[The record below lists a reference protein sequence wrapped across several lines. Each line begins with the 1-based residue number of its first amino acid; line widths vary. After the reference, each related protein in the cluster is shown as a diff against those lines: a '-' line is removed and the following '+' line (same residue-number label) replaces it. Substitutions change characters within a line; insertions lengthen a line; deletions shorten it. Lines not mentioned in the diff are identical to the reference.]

1 MPTKNILVVDDN
13 PSIRFVIRSLVEA
26 AGFTVCGE
34 AGGIEGIEKAQQ
46 VNPDLILLD
55 LSMPRMTGAEA
66 APILKSQM
74 PHVPIIL
81 FTLHDDTMGKA
92 LVKLTGGLG
101 GSPSHIGGIVS
112 VFDGQGQERG
122 VLSATD
128 FQGGVLSFQFG

>member
-1 MPTKNILVVDDN
+1 MPSKKILVVDDN

-34 AGGIEGIEKAQQ
+34 AGNGIEAIEKAQQ

-66 APILKSQM
+66 APVLKSQM

-81 FTLHDDTMGKA
+81 FTLHDDTVGEALAAAMGVDRVIAKPDGMTK
-92 LVKLTGGLG
+92 LVECVRNVLG
-101 GSPSHIGGIVS
+101 ITP
-112 VFDGQGQERG
+112 E
-122 VLSATD
+122 
-128 FQGGVLSFQFG
+128 

>member
-1 MPTKNILVVDDN
+1 MPSKKILVVDDN

-34 AGGIEGIEKAQQ
+34 AGNGIEAIEKAQQ

-81 FTLHDDTMGKA
+81 FTLHDDTVGEALAAAMGVDRVIAKPDGMTK
-92 LVKLTGGLG
+92 LVECVRNVLG
-101 GSPSHIGGIVS
+101 ITP
-112 VFDGQGQERG
+112 E
-122 VLSATD
+122 
-128 FQGGVLSFQFG
+128 